1 MKQISD
7 KGLNLIKKYES
18 CRLRAYKAVSTE
30 KFYTIGYGHY
40 GSDVKKG
47 QTITQE
53 RAEQLLREDV
63 KRFEEKVA
71 KYDNLYQFNQN
82 QFDALVSFCYNIG
95 SIDQLTDNGK
105 RSITVLPEKM
115 KLYVKS
121 GGKTLTGLVTRR
133 DEEVELFN
141 TPVQSTVNVKKVS
154 DVSMPTIKRGC
165 NGHDVAVKIWQ
176 TIIGS
181 EPDGAFGKNTE
192 AKTVAFQKSKGLTP
206 DGIVGNNTWRAGLE
220 SVK

>member
-1 MKQISD
+1 M
-7 KGLNLIKKYES
+7 NLIQKYEK
-18 CRLRAYKAVSTE
+18 CELKAYKPVKTE

-40 GSDVKKG
+40 GSDVRKG
-47 QTITQE
+47 QTITHE
-53 RAEQLLREDV
+53 RAKQLLSEDV
-63 KRFEEKVA
+63 KKFEEKVA

-95 SIDQLTDNGK
+95 SIDQLTDYGK

-121 GGKTLTGLVTRR
+121 GGKTLAGLVARR
-133 DEEVELFN
+133 VEEVELFN
-141 TPVQSTVNVKKVS
+141 TPVQSTVNEKKVS

-165 NGHDVAVKIWQ
+165 SGHEVAVRIWQ

-181 EPDGAFGKNTE
+181 APDGDFGKDTE
-192 AKTVAFQKSKGLTP
+192 AKTVKFQESKGLTP
-206 DGIVGNNTWRAGLE
+206 DGIVGKNTWRAGLE